1 MAQREVQVQR
11 SLQEFFRPDHDHP
24 FPVLLPNGDGQ
35 DGSLT
40 VRDRNMVVKRL
51 HQLREAQSETNLC
64 YTLVQHRHQRQT
76 RLLGELNLV
85 QRQLCQRSQWLQRG
99 DMLLVT
105 PDSSSSSSSSAWSGH
120 GNGCVAAGVG
130 TGSGATGGDCEW
142 SHVGEFECG
151 SGCVVAGCGCEGDE
165 SATEGKSACKGQAT
179 GQSNLPYC
187 LSECQQH
194 TITTITA
201 TATSSS
207 STATSVAGSF
217 IAADT
222 DTDAD
227 ADIDKEN
234 VLPEGQGEAGEL
246 VGTGGPCQ
254 QDCVRAGAG
263 AGLCQDEPYDHT
275 LCSDCSVVCDLAHD
289 CVRRLRNMQ
298 VGNRWGDSYE

>member
-85 QRQLCQRSQWLQRG
+85 QRQLCQRPQWLQRG
-99 DMLLVT
+99 DMLVT
-105 PDSSSSSSSSAWSGH
+105 PDSSSSSAWSGH
-120 GNGCVAAGVG
+120 GNGVTADVG

-179 GQSNLPYC
+179 AQSNLQSNLPYC

-194 TITTITA
+194 TITTTITA
-201 TATSSS
+201 TITTTSSS

-222 DTDAD
+222 D
-227 ADIDKEN
+227 KEN
-234 VLPEGQGEAGEL
+234 VLPERQGEADEL

-254 QDCVRAGAG
+254 QDCVTPGAGAG
-263 AGLCQDEPYDHT
+263 AGLCQDEPYDHA